1 MANLVEMATQLS
13 KEVTSCLYH
22 FQMNK
27 YSRCASKISRDYTY
41 DGIV

>member
-1 MANLVEMATQLS
+1 MANLVEMAAQLS

-41 DGIV
+41 GIVK